1 MSGERAL
8 KDVDIIV
15 LAGGLGTRVS
25 HILGDVPKLLAPID
39 GKPFLGHLLDW
50 LVGFGATRVLL
61 SLGVRS
67 ERVLEY
73 LAGHGRASMT
83 LVPLVEPSPLGTAG
97 AVRFA
102 LPHTT
107 SDTVF
112 ILNGDTFLEADLN
125 RFVANHR
132 QASSYLSL
140 LCAEV
145 PSVARFG
152 SVEVVDGHIARFIEK
167 DGAADHPGLISAG
180 MYLFSRAAID
190 ALQRS
195 NGASLERDFLQILPA
210 GSIRAEITHGRFIDI
225 GTPQSLAEAP
235 HLVPAMA
242 QARNPQ

>member
-1 MSGERAL
+1 MSGESAL
-8 KDVDIIV
+8 KDLDIIV

-25 HILGDVPKLLAPID
+25 HILGDVPKLLAPIN
-39 GKPFLGHLLDW
+39 GKPFLEHLLDW
-50 LVGFGATRVLL
+50 LIGFGAARVLL

-67 ERVLEY
+67 EPVLAY
-73 LAGHGRASMT
+73 LAIHSRPSVT
-83 LVPLVEPSPLGTAG
+83 VVPVVEPSPLGTAG

-102 LPHTT
+102 LLHTA

-112 ILNGDTFLEADLN
+112 VLNGDTFLEADLD

-152 SVEVVDGHIARFIEK
+152 SVEVVDGHIARFVEK
-167 DGAADHPGLISAG
+167 DEAADHPGLISAG
-180 MYLFSRAAID
+180 MYLFSRKAAD

-195 NGASLERDFLQILPA
+195 SGASLERDFLQIQPA
-210 GSIRAEITHGRFIDI
+210 GLIRAEIASGRFIDI

-235 HLVPAMA
+235 HLMPAMVE
-242 QARNPQ
+242 ARNRR